1 MTGRLSI
8 HGGANPSTTDSCR
21 VPLTWEAADDPCHSA
36 ESDRDGYYHGK
47 LPADLQPM
55 NPQTR
60 QLEKGAP
67 ITGRSLL
74 EDASL
79 PAAVIFDSALAGNIA
94 WMQRYADNHGAQLA
108 PHGKTTMTPALFRRQ
123 LDAGA
128 WGITLATAVQ
138 CAAAF
143 EHGVTRLLMA
153 NQLVGAPNM
162 AIVADLIGRGADY
175 CCLVDSVANVEA
187 LNRFFG
193 ERGLTLQVLIE
204 LGVPGGRCGVRDE
217 PALAALVDAI
227 AAAPALVLCG
237 IEGYEGLI
245 GGEHA
250 VDRVRSY
257 ARQLVTALRR
267 LMDAG
272 AFAGRKP
279 IVTAAG
285 SQWFD
290 LIAEAFDQSDLRER
304 CTPVLRPGC
313 YVVHDHR
320 SYRDAMAEVK
330 ARDPELEG
338 ELQPA
343 LAVFAHVQ
351 SLPEPGLAVVA
362 MGKRDISCDPDLPI
376 PLQRHRPGEPA
387 HTLRQCTVRKVM
399 DQHTMLAI
407 PGDAD
412 LRVGDIVS
420 FGASHPCLTFDKWRQ
435 ALRVDDELRVLEA
448 MPTFF

>member
-1 MTGRLSI
+1 MACTRSG
-8 HGGANPSTTDSCR
+8 
-21 VPLTWEAADDPCHSA
+21 
-36 ESDRDGYYHGK
+36 RDGYHGQ
-47 LPADLQPM
+47 LPANSQPM
-55 NPQTR
+55 TLQAR

-67 ITGRSLL
+67 VGGRSLL
-74 EDASL
+74 EDVSL
-79 PAAVIFDSALAGNIA
+79 PAAAVFDAALANNIA
-94 WMQRYADNHGAQLA
+94 WMQRFADGHGAQLA

-143 EHGVTRLLMA
+143 GHGVTRLLMA
-153 NQLVGAPNM
+153 NQLVGAANM
-162 AIVADLIGRGADY
+162 AIVAGLIGRGADY
-175 CCLVDSVANVEA
+175 CCLVDSAANVEA

-193 ERGLTLQVLIE
+193 ERGLTLQVLVE

-217 PALAALVDAI
+217 SALAALVDAI
-227 AAAPALVLCG
+227 AAAPAIALCG

-250 VDRVRSY
+250 LDRVRTY
-257 ARQLVTALRR
+257 AKQLVATLRR
-267 LMDAG
+267 LMDSG

-290 LIAEAFDQSDLRER
+290 LIAEAFDQSDLREQ
-304 CTPVLRPGC
+304 CMAILRPGC

-330 ARDPELEG
+330 ARHPELEG
-338 ELQPA
+338 GLQPA

-351 SLPEPGLAVVA
+351 SLPEPGLAVIA

-376 PLQRHRPGEPA
+376 PLQRHRPDEPA
-387 HTLRQCTVRKVM
+387 HPLRHCTVRKVM

-407 PGDAD
+407 PADAD

-435 ALRVDDELRVLEA
+435 VLRVDDELRVLEA

>member
-1 MTGRLSI
+1 MTPRMS
-8 HGGANPSTTDSCR
+8 P
-21 VPLTWEAADDPCHSA
+21 P
-36 ESDRDGYYHGK
+36 
-47 LPADLQPM
+47 
-55 NPQTR
+55 
-60 QLEKGAP
+60 EKGSP
-67 ITGRSLL
+67 VTGPSLL
-74 EDASL
+74 DGVSL
-79 PAAVIFDSALAGNIA
+79 PAAAILDSALTNNIA
-94 WMQRYADNHGAQLA
+94 WMQRYADDHGARLA

-143 EHGVTRLLMA
+143 AHGATRLLMA

-162 AIVADLIGRGADY
+162 AIVAGLIERGADY
-175 CCLVDSVANVEA
+175 CCVADSAANVAA
-187 LNRFFG
+187 LDRFFG

-217 PALAALVDAI
+217 AALATLIDAI
-227 AAAPALVLCG
+227 AAAPALALCG

-250 VDRVRSY
+250 ANDVRAY
-257 ARQLVTALRR
+257 AQRLVVTLRG

-272 AFAGRKP
+272 AFADRKP

-290 LIAEAFDQSDLRER
+290 LIAEAFDQADLRAN
-304 CTPVLRPGC
+304 CTPILRPGC

-320 SYRDAMAEVK
+320 SYRDAMAAVK

-351 SLPEPGLAVVA
+351 SLPEPGLAIVA

-387 HTLRQCTVRKVM
+387 HPLRQCAVRKVM

-407 PGDAD
+407 PADAD

-435 ALRVDDELRVLEA
+435 VLRVDDELRVLEV

>member
-1 MTGRLSI
+1 MTAPVQHR
-8 HGGANPSTTDSCR
+8 
-21 VPLTWEAADDPCHSA
+21 
-36 ESDRDGYYHGK
+36 
-47 LPADLQPM
+47 
-55 NPQTR
+55 
-60 QLEKGAP
+60 EKGSP
-67 ITGRSLL
+67 ITGQSLL
-74 EDASL
+74 DGVSL
-79 PAAVIFDSALAGNIA
+79 PAAVVFEAPLAHNIA
-94 WMQRYADNHGAQLA
+94 WMQRFADDHGAKLA

-143 EHGVTRLLMA
+143 EHGATRLLMA

-162 AIVADLIGRGADY
+162 AIVAGLIERGADY
-175 CCLVDSVANVEA
+175 YCLVDSLANVSA
-187 LNRFFG
+187 LGRFFG
-193 ERGLTLQVLIE
+193 QHGLTLQVLVE
-204 LGVPGGRCGVRDE
+204 LGVSGGRCGVRNE
-217 PALAALVDAI
+217 AELKTLVDAI
-227 AAAPALVLCG
+227 AAAPALALCG

-250 VDRVRSY
+250 VADIRAYGRRLVDTVRM
-257 ARQLVTALRR
+257 LRR
-267 LMDAG
+267 SG
-272 AFAGRKP
+272 AFGGRQP

-290 LIAEAFDQSDLRER
+290 LIAEAFGESGLREY
-304 CTPVLRPGC
+304 CTPVLRSGC

-320 SYRDAMAEVK
+320 SYRDAMAAVK
-330 ARDPELEG
+330 ARHPELEG

-351 SLPEPGLAVVA
+351 SLPEPGLAVIA
-362 MGKRDISCDPDLPI
+362 MGKRDISVDPDLPI
-376 PLQRHRPGEPA
+376 PLQLHRSGETA
-387 HTLRQCTVRKVM
+387 RALRDCKVRKVM

-407 PGDAD
+407 PAGMD
-412 LRVGDIVS
+412 LRIGDIVS

-435 ALRVDDELRVLEA
+435 VLLVDDPLQVLEI

>member
-1 MTGRLSI
+1 MTRKP
-8 HGGANPSTTDSCR
+8 H
-21 VPLTWEAADDPCHSA
+21 
-36 ESDRDGYYHGK
+36 
-47 LPADLQPM
+47 
-55 NPQTR
+55 
-60 QLEKGAP
+60 QLEKGTP
-67 ITGRSLL
+67 IDGRSLL
-74 EDASL
+74 EDVSL
-79 PAAVIFDSALAGNIA
+79 PAVVIFDTPLAHNIA
-94 WMQRYADNHGAQLA
+94 WMQCFADAHGAKLA

-128 WGITLATAVQ
+128 WGITLANAVQ

-143 EHGVTRLLMA
+143 EHGATRLLMA

-162 AIVADLIGRGADY
+162 AIVAGLIERGADY
-175 CCLVDSVANVEA
+175 YCLADSAANVAA
-187 LNRFFG
+187 LDEYFG
-193 ERGLTLQVLIE
+193 RRRLPVQVLIE
-204 LGVPGGRCGVRDE
+204 LGVPGGRCGARNDTG
-217 PALAALVDAI
+217 LDTLVDAI
-227 AAAPALVLCG
+227 VASPALALCG

-245 GGEHA
+245 GGAHA
-250 VDRVRSY
+250 VDSIRDY
-257 ARQLVTALRR
+257 AQRLVGTVRR
-267 LMDAG
+267 LRDAD
-272 AFAGRKP
+272 AFGERKP

-290 LIAEAFDQSDLRER
+290 LIAEAFDQADLRDR

-330 ARDPELEG
+330 ARHPELEG

-362 MGKRDISCDPDLPI
+362 MGKRDISVDPDLPI
-376 PLQRHRPGEPA
+376 PLQLHRRDEPA
-387 HTLRQCTVRKVM
+387 RSLTGCSIRKVM
-399 DQHTMLAI
+399 DQHAMMAI
-407 PGDAD
+407 PEHAG

-435 ALRVDDELRVLEA
+435 VLLVDDKLQVLET
-448 MPTFF
+448 MPTWF

>member
-1 MTGRLSI
+1 MTPQAR
-8 HGGANPSTTDSCR
+8 
-21 VPLTWEAADDPCHSA
+21 
-36 ESDRDGYYHGK
+36 
-47 LPADLQPM
+47 QP
-55 NPQTR
+55 
-60 QLEKGAP
+60 EKGSP
-67 ITGRSLL
+67 VTGPSLL
-74 EDASL
+74 DGVSL
-79 PAAVIFDSALAGNIA
+79 PAAVVFDSALAANIA
-94 WMQRYADNHGAQLA
+94 WMQRYADDHGAQLA

-128 WGITLATAVQ
+128 WGITLATAQQ

-143 EHGVTRLLMA
+143 EHGATRLLMA

-162 AIVADLIGRGADY
+162 VIVAGLIERGADY
-175 CCLVDSVANVEA
+175 CCVVDSTANVAA
-187 LNRFFG
+187 LDGFFG
-193 ERGLTLQVLIE
+193 ERGLHLPVLVE

-217 PALAALVDAI
+217 VALAALVDAI
-227 AAAPALVLCG
+227 AAAPAITLLG

-245 GGEHA
+245 GGERA
-250 VDRVRSY
+250 ADDVRGY
-257 ARQLVTALRR
+257 ARRLVATLRG

-272 AFAGRKP
+272 AFADRKP

-290 LIAEAFDQSDLRER
+290 LIAEAFDQADLRER
-304 CTPVLRPGC
+304 CTAILRPGC

-320 SYRDAMAEVK
+320 SYRDAMSAVK
-330 ARDPELEG
+330 ARHPELEG

-351 SLPEPGLAVVA
+351 SLPEPGLAVIA

-387 HTLRQCTVRKVM
+387 HPLRQCTVRKVM
-399 DQHTMLAI
+399 DQHTMLVI
-407 PGDAD
+407 PGDTE

-435 ALRVDDELRVLEA
+435 VLRVDDELRVLEA

>member
-1 MTGRLSI
+1 M
-8 HGGANPSTTDSCR
+8 
-21 VPLTWEAADDPCHSA
+21 PLHT
-36 ESDRDGYYHGK
+36 
-47 LPADLQPM
+47 Q
-55 NPQTR
+55 

-67 ITGRSLL
+67 VTGQALL
-74 EDASL
+74 KDVSL
-79 PAAVIFDSALAGNIA
+79 PAAAIFEPALAGNID
-94 WMQRYADNHGAQLA
+94 WMQRFADEHGARLA

-143 EHGVTRLLMA
+143 EHGVARLLMA
-153 NQLVGAPNM
+153 NQLVGMPNM
-162 AIVADLIGRGADY
+162 AIVAGLIERGADY
-175 CCLVDSVANVEA
+175 CCLVDSAANVEA

-193 ERGLTLQVLIE
+193 ERGLTLQVLVE

-217 PALAALVDAI
+217 AALAALLGAI
-227 AAAPALVLCG
+227 AAAPALSLCG

-250 VDRVRSY
+250 VDRVRAY
-257 ARQLVTALRR
+257 GRRLVDTLRE

-330 ARDPELEG
+330 ARHPELEG
-338 ELQPA
+338 GLQPA

-351 SLPEPGLAVVA
+351 SLPEPGLAVIA

-387 HTLRQCTVRKVM
+387 QPLGHCTARKVM
-399 DQHTMLAI
+399 DQHTMLEI
-407 PGDAD
+407 PADAD
-412 LRVGDIVS
+412 LRIGDIVS

-435 ALRVDDELRVLEA
+435 VLRVDAGLRVLEV
-448 MPTFF
+448 MPTLF

>member
-1 MTGRLSI
+1 MT
-8 HGGANPSTTDSCR
+8 
-21 VPLTWEAADDPCHSA
+21 
-36 ESDRDGYYHGK
+36 
-47 LPADLQPM
+47 
-55 NPQTR
+55 TR
-60 QLEKGAP
+60 SRHLEKGSP
-67 ITGRSLL
+67 VTGQSLL
-74 EDASL
+74 DGVSL
-79 PAAVIFDSALAGNIA
+79 PAAAISESALANNIA
-94 WMQRYADNHGAQLA
+94 WMQRFADEHGAQLA

-143 EHGVTRLLMA
+143 EHGATRLLMA

-162 AIVADLIGRGADY
+162 AIVADLIERGADY
-175 CCLVDSVANVEA
+175 CCLVDSAANVAA
-187 LNRFFG
+187 LDRFFG
-193 ERGLTLQVLIE
+193 ERGLTLHVLVE
-204 LGVPGGRCGVRDE
+204 LGVPGGRCGARDE
-217 PALAALVDAI
+217 DQLAALVDAI
-227 AAAPALVLCG
+227 AAAPAVELDG

-250 VDRVRSY
+250 VDQVRAY
-257 ARQLVTALRR
+257 AQRLVATLRKLR
-267 LMDAG
+267 DSG
-272 AFAGRKP
+272 AFADRKP

-290 LIAEAFDQSDLRER
+290 LIAEAFDQSDLREH

-313 YVVHDHR
+313 YVVHDHH
-320 SYRDAMAEVK
+320 SYRDALAEVK
-330 ARDPELEG
+330 ARHPELEG
-338 ELQPA
+338 NLQSA

-351 SLPEPGLAVVA
+351 SLPEPGLAVIA

-376 PLQRHRPGEPA
+376 PLQRYRPGEPA
-387 HTLRQCTVRKVM
+387 HPLRQCTTRKVM

-407 PGDAD
+407 PDVAD

-435 ALRVDDELRVLEA
+435 VLRVDDELRVLEA